1 MIALGFLSLI
11 LLGSLVLSLPIS
23 HNEGAAVSY
32 TDALFTATSAVCV
45 TGLVAFDTAQTF
57 SVFGRTV
64 IGVLI
69 QIGGLGIT
77 TFGLGIVLMMRKKA
91 GIKELHIAQE
101 SFNAPTLKGVM
112 RLIRTVFFSTLLIEL
127 AGAILCFPVFLKKY
141 GFGSAVGY
149 SLFHSVASF
158 NNAGFDIFGTGDSM
172 YCYINDTYLNIVT
185 ALLIILGGLG
195 FFVMSEVLVKRK
207 PKKFSL
213 HTKTV
218 LSVTAFLIVFGTLA
232 LKLTEGEGISWLG
245 AFFTSVSTRTAGFA
259 TRPMADFSNAGIM
272 LICVL
277 MIIGAS
283 PGSTGGGIKTTTAFV
298 LVKHLFA
305 FSTNKEAGA
314 FKRKIPID
322 AIRKALA
329 ILVLAVCVV
338 LLVTVTMCALEPT
351 VDMRDMIFEVCSA
364 FGTAGLST
372 GITAGLGV
380 TAKMLLTVTMFVGR
394 LGPLTIA
401 TLWAGRRDE
410 DIQRAEE
417 SIQIG

>member
-11 LLGSLVLSLPIS
+11 LLGSLLLFLPIS
-23 HNEGAAVSY
+23 HNEGVSVSY
-32 TDALFTATSAVCV
+32 LDALFTATSAVCV
-45 TGLVAFDTAQTF
+45 TGLVVFDTAQTF
-57 SVFGRTV
+57 SVFGRAV

-112 RLIRTVFFSTLLIEL
+112 RLVRTVLFSTLLIEI
-127 AGAILCFPVFLKKY
+127 AGALMCLPAFLKNH
-141 GFGSAVGY
+141 GIASAFGY
-149 SLFHSVASF
+149 SVFHSVAAF

-172 YCYINDTYLNIVT
+172 YAYINDAYLNIVT
-185 ALLIILGGLG
+185 AVLIILGGLG
-195 FFVMSEVLVKRK
+195 FFVMSEVLIKKK

-218 LSVTAFLIVFGTLA
+218 LSVTAFLVVFGA
-232 LKLTEGEGISWLG
+232 LCLKMTEGSEISWLS

-259 TRPMADFSNAGIM
+259 TRPLSEFSNAGIM
-272 LICVL
+272 LVCVL
-277 MIIGAS
+277 MVIGAS

-298 LVKHLFA
+298 LVKHLLA
-305 FSTNKEAGA
+305 FSANKDAGA
-314 FKRKIPID
+314 FKRKIPLE

-329 ILVLAVCVV
+329 ILMLAVCVI
-338 LLVTVTMCALEPT
+338 LLVSVTVCILEPSL
-351 VDMRDMIFEVCSA
+351 DMRDIIFEVCSA
-364 FGTAGLST
+364 FSTSGLST
-372 GITAGLGV
+372 GITAGLGAFSKLILV
-380 TAKMLLTVTMFVGR
+380 VTMYVGR

-410 DIQRAEE
+410 IQRAEE